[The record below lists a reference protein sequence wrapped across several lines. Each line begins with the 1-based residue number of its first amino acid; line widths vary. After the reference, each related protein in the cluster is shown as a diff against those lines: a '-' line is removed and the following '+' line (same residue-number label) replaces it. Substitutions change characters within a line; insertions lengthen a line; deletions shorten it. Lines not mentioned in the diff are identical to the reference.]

1 MEEILARNG
10 VLADIVDK
18 KLTDHMMKD
27 DVQTKDLIA
36 IKDMLFKQNQL
47 LEWRST
53 ENTAIVIEWK
63 D

>member
-10 VLADIVDK
+10 ILADIVDK
-18 KLTDHMMKD
+18 KLTDHMMSD

-47 LEWRST
+47 LE
-53 ENTAIVIEWK
+53 
-63 D
+63 